1 MATAHHPSH
10 RASLLNGLRTGGV
23 RATSMSAP
31 HTAAPGG
38 SFNVPRFTSTSFQQ
52 PVFDEEDLDDVS
64 DLFSQNLH
72 IQNNNPLS
80 GTGSYTRQMIGA
92 VDTPNNRFIPQQI
105 ASQKGLN
112 PNSVPFSPAYSQ
124 SIQQQQHQQQQHQHQ
139 QVASAEVQAYQQ
151 MQLMQLEI
159 MRLQVCLSF
168 SLQIQ
173 HANFL
178 LPCQNAQMQRNQQVQ
193 AAVLAEALRQQ
204 AKRGVSSMNPPAT
217 AGPASSTFAIRPNPP
232 ARRPSQAELL
242 KVQLG
247 ISGPSL
253 QEQVPMT
260 ATLTGRFGSRTPASS
275 IAFPTTPEF
284 PENYSPPKQTTVL
297 HGALRNSPPLHE
309 DAHGNSLE
317 NPSKPHAAVSWR
329 RGSTTNSV
337 LGSLRTVSAASPY
350 VKVTPPPGERI
361 SPPPTGAS
369 RLRPRPLSFLSA
381 GACNIPIVAVDP
393 EHDDST
399 SSASSTSLSF
409 PATPSSSLDAPPLSP
424 REEAAKK
431 LYEGLGFGRPVS
443 TTVPSHPP
451 ALPQRLVSQPV
462 RQPRGPPSAADEL
475 GPKNFASRIRRQAI
489 GGLSVL
495 MDARERRESI
505 EVY

>member
-38 SFNVPRFTSTSFQQ
+38 SFNIPRFTSTSFQQ

-80 GTGSYTRQMIGA
+80 GTGSYARQMIGA

-124 SIQQQQHQQQQHQHQ
+124 SIQQQQQQQ

-159 MRLQVCLSF
+159 MRL
-168 SLQIQ
+168 
-173 HANFL
+173 
-178 LPCQNAQMQRNQQVQ
+178 QNAQMQRNQQVQ

-260 ATLTGRFGSRTPASS
+260 ATLTGRFGARTPASS

-309 DAHGNSLE
+309 DTHGNSLE

-361 SPPPTGAS
+361 SPPPTGTS

-381 GACNIPIVAVDP
+381 GACNIPVVAVDP

-443 TTVPSHPP
+443 ITVPNHPP

>member
-1 MATAHHPSH
+1 MATAHHPNH

-38 SFNVPRFTSTSFQQ
+38 SFNIPRFTSTSIQHSA
-52 PVFDEEDLDDVS
+52 FDDEDLDDVS

-72 IQNNNPLS
+72 IHNNNHLS
-80 GTGSYTRQMIGA
+80 GTGSYARQMTGA
-92 VDTPNNRFIPQQI
+92 VDAPNNRFIPQQI

-124 SIQQQQHQQQQHQHQ
+124 NIQQQQQQQQ
-139 QVASAEVQAYQQ
+139 QVSSAEVQAYQQ

-159 MRLQVCLSF
+159 MRLQVCVSPNL
-168 SLQIQ
+168 Q
-173 HANFL
+173 HANFSP
-178 LPCQNAQMQRNQQVQ
+178 PCQNAQMQRNQQVQ

-217 AGPASSTFAIRPNPP
+217 AGPASSTFASRSNPP

-247 ISGPSL
+247 ISGASHH
-253 QEQVPMT
+253 EQAPMT
-260 ATLTGRFGSRTPASS
+260 ATLTGRFGTRTPASS
-275 IAFPTTPEF
+275 IAFPTAPDFTES
-284 PENYSPPKQTTVL
+284 YSPPKQITVL

-309 DAHGNSLE
+309 EVHGNSLE
-317 NPSKPHAAVSWR
+317 NPSKSHAAASWR
-329 RGSTTNSV
+329 RGNTTNSV

-361 SPPPTGAS
+361 SPPPTGTS
-369 RLRPRPLSFLSA
+369 RLRPRPLIFLSA
-381 GACNIPIVAVDP
+381 GARNIPVVAIDP
-393 EHDDST
+393 EHDDAT

-409 PATPSSSLDAPPLSP
+409 PTTPSSSLDAPPLSP

-443 TTVPSHPP
+443 ATVPTHTP

-462 RQPRGPPSAADEL
+462 RQPRGPPSGADEL